1 MKTFFE
7 HRRWRVIAVMLLA
20 VASPARS
27 QDKAAPPADAVL
39 VEGHYSSE
47 IGFSDSAS
55 QGTVTPKLIEDRPA
69 LRTGEVLEF
78 VPGMIVTQHSG
89 DGKANQYYL
98 RGFNLDHGTDFAT
111 FVAGMPVNMRS
122 HAHGQGYTDL
132 NFLLPELVSRID
144 YHKGPYFAEDGDFAS
159 AGSARIGY
167 VSTLK
172 QSLASMTIGQG
183 NYQRLLGA
191 GSTALGPGNL
201 LGAIEIGHND
211 GPWDVP
217 EGMRKLNALLRWSM
231 TSGIDTFGITG
242 MSYASRW
249 TSTDQIPR
257 RAVDQ
262 GTVGRFGSLDSS
274 DGGTTGRNSL
284 SFDWTRSLPDGAFQL
299 NAYYVRSRLDLYS
312 NFTFQLEHP
321 SDLGDPINGDQFHQF
336 ERRSMSGLNATR
348 TWAGTLGEASMT
360 NKIGLQTRYDRIN
373 PLGLEQTV
381 QQVPVQPT
389 RQDDVR
395 EGSVGLFAENVVQW
409 TPWIRSIVG
418 ARYDRY
424 TFKVRSDNPE
434 NSGDVTDHLTSPKFG
449 LVLGP
454 WSKTEIYL
462 NYGEGFHSNDARGT
476 TTRVSPKTGEAIE
489 PVTPLVKT
497 KGSEIGVRTNAVQGL
512 TSTLALWQLKLGS
525 ELLFIGDAGETEASR
540 ASLRRGVEWN
550 NHWVVSRSLLLD
562 LDLSVSRARFTQDD
576 PAGDYIPGSIERV
589 ASFGLTVPNYQDWF
603 GSFQWRYFGP
613 RPLIEDNSV
622 RSQST
627 ILAYLRAGR
636 YIDRNL
642 SVHLDIFNL
651 FNRKGS
657 DIDYYYASRLAGE
670 PTEGVNDIHFHPME
684 PRTFRLTLIAKF

>member
-1 MKTFFE
+1 MRTFFE
-7 HRRWRVIAVMLLA
+7 HRRWRAIAVGLLMA
-20 VASPARS
+20 VDPARA
-27 QDKAAPPADAVL
+27 QDKPAPSGDAVL
-39 VEGHYSSE
+39 IEGHYSSE
-47 IGFSDSAS
+47 VGFSDSAS
-55 QGTVTPKLIEDRPA
+55 QGTITQKLIEDRPA

-78 VPGMIVTQHSG
+78 IPGMIVTQHSG

-132 NFLLPELVSRID
+132 NFLVPELVSRID

-167 VSTLK
+167 VSALE

-191 GSTALGPGNL
+191 GSTALGPGTL

-211 GPWDVP
+211 GPWEVP
-217 EGMRKLNALLRWSM
+217 QGMRKLNGVLRWSVV
-231 TSGIDTFGITG
+231 SGIDAFGIAA

-262 GTVGRFGSLDSS
+262 GIVGRFGSLDPS
-274 DGGTTGRNSL
+274 DGGTTARNSL

-312 NFTFQLEHP
+312 NFTFQLDHP
-321 SDLGDPINGDQFHQF
+321 FDLGDPINGDQFHQF

-348 TWAGTLGEASMT
+348 TWAGTLGDASMT
-360 NKIGLQTRYDRIN
+360 NKIGLQTRYDRVN

-381 QQVPVQPT
+381 QQVPAQTT

-395 EGSVGLFAENVVQW
+395 EGSVALFAENVVQW
-409 TPWIRSIVG
+409 APWIRSIVG
-418 ARYDRY
+418 VRYDHY
-424 TFKVRSDNPE
+424 TFKVRSDDTE

-454 WSKTEIYL
+454 WSRTELYL

-476 TTRVSPKTGEAIE
+476 TTRVSPQTGEAVD
-489 PVTPLVKT
+489 PVTPLVKS
-497 KGSEIGVRTNAVQGL
+497 KGSEIGVRTNAVPGL
-512 TSTLALWQLKLGS
+512 TSTVALWQLKLGS
-525 ELLFIGDAGETEASR
+525 ELVFSGDAGDTEASR
-540 ASLRRGVEWN
+540 PSLRRGIEWN
-550 NHWVVSRSLLLD
+550 NHWVMNRWLLLD
-562 LDLSVSRARFTQDD
+562 FDLSVSRARFTQDD
-576 PAGDYIPGSIERV
+576 PAGNYIPGSIERV

-613 RPLIEDNSV
+613 RPLIEDDSV

-670 PTEGVNDIHFHPME
+670 PPEGVNDIHFHPME